1 MSEEPQYIFSIF
13 KVKLNFEIYIKIYK
27 KPATYLAPAGA
38 GGTQRVGPQPGI
50 WDMRRSPSGQESLG
64 RFKKMVKLFVSDAE
78 NIFIYYEKSR
88 QVFAIFFVN
97 LFFYIFLGI
106 IQMIYIFMKQND
118 IWKYSTILGMIGI
131 VYAWNRFF

>member
-1 MSEEPQYIFSIF
+1 
-13 KVKLNFEIYIKIYK
+13 
-27 KPATYLAPAGA
+27 
-38 GGTQRVGPQPGI
+38 
-50 WDMRRSPSGQESLG
+50 
-64 RFKKMVKLFVSDAE
+64 MVKLFVSDAE

-131 VYAWNRFF
+131 VYARNSFF